1 MIRKF
6 LVSVGLMF
14 AFMNVAQANL
24 EIVITEGVDSAR
36 PVGVVPFVWKG
47 HGNVPL
53 DLAKVV
59 ADDLRRSGKFNP
71 VTVSE
76 MPQTPQTAEQVDYEA
91 WAALGVEAVLI
102 GNVEALDGGKYKVSY
117 SLVDVLRGQVTAGN
131 KQELKDGQLV
141 SSQDH
146 VLLDRFKSVA
156 KAQLRQMA
164 HLISDNVYKSLTG
177 ERGAFLT
184 QIVYVVVVDDANL
197 PYQLRVSDYDGHNE
211 QTLLRSK
218 EPIMSPTWS
227 PDGKKLAYVS
237 FENRKSEII
246 IHTIRGPGAGQR
258 TTLTSFSGINGA
270 PEWSPDGKRIA
281 LVLSKDGQPDIY
293 VIDVETKK
301 LQRITKNRR
310 IDTEPTWLPGGNSEL
325 LFSSERGGKPQIYK
339 VNLDTKK
346 INRVTWEGEMNLGGS
361 VTPDGSALVMV
372 SRVNGQYRIARQDF
386 DTGYVQV
393 LTRTQL
399 DESPTIA
406 PNGSMIMYST
416 VAGGRQVLALVSMDG
431 RFKATLPAKEGSVR
445 APAWSPFLN

>member
-1 MIRKF
+1 MMMKKF
-6 LVSVGLMF
+6 LVSVSLVF

-36 PVGVVPFVWKG
+36 PVGVVPFVWQG
-47 HGNVPL
+47 HGDVPL

-71 VTVSE
+71 VAISD
-76 MPQTPQTAEQVDYEA
+76 MPQTPQSIEQIDYEA
-91 WAALGVEAVLI
+91 WAALGVEAVLT
-102 GNVEALDGGKYKVSY
+102 GKVEALEAGKFKVSY
-117 SLVDVLRGQVTAGN
+117 TLVDVLRGQVTAGN

-141 SSQDH
+141 TSQDH
-146 VLLDRFKSVA
+146 ILLDRFKSVA
-156 KAQLRQMA
+156 RAQLRQMS
-164 HLISDNVYKSLTG
+164 HLISDGVYQSLTG

-184 QIVYVVVVDDANL
+184 RIAYVVVNNEATY
-197 PYQLRVSDYDGHNE
+197 PYQLRIADYDGHNE
-211 QTLLRSK
+211 KTLLRSQ
-218 EPIMSPTWS
+218 EPLMSPSWS
-227 PDGKKLAYVS
+227 PDGRQLAYVS
-237 FENRKSEII
+237 FENRTAEIYVQDI
-246 IHTIRGPGAGQR
+246 YTSQR
-258 TTLTSFSGINGA
+258 TKLTSFSGINGA
-270 PEWSPDGKRIA
+270 PEWSPDGSKIA

-293 VIDVETKK
+293 VIEVASKK
-301 LQRITKNRR
+301 LKRITKNRR
-310 IDTEPTWLPGGNSEL
+310 IDTEPTWLPSGNDL

-339 VNLDTKK
+339 VNLDTNK